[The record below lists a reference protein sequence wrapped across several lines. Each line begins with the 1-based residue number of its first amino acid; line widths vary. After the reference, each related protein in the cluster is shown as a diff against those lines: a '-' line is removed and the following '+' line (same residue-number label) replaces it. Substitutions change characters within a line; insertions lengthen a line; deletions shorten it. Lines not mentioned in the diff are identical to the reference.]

1 MSFANRFNK
10 GKKFDVDTSELGFV
24 TLGELYEKNGENRQY
39 LLTAI
44 FINNKS
50 KYGPSPVFATPEFL
64 VNIPQH
70 MLDTVNEILL
80 DSDAVDSIN
89 SAKVGFTIYQY
100 NSDKFNTVAYGVKF
114 VDLIK
119 A

>member
-1 MSFANRFNK
+1 MVAEVAS
-10 GKKFDVDTSELGFV
+10 
-24 TLGELYEKNGENRQY
+24 
-39 LLTAI
+39 
-44 FINNKS
+44 
-50 KYGPSPVFATPEFL
+50 
-64 VNIPQH
+64 
-70 MLDTVNEILL
+70 TVNEILL